1 MATKSKVRYAVVG
14 AGNIAQVAVLP
25 AFKNAKENSELVALV
40 SSDAEKRREL
50 CKKYDL
56 DHDADYSDFE
66 ALLKAARVDAVYI
79 ATPNATHLEYAV
91 RAAKAGVHVLSE
103 KPLATSSADAL
114 VMADVCKYSNV
125 KLMVAYRLHFDEAT
139 LRTYELISDG
149 RLGEVKIFESTFT
162 HVVRPGDIRTQ
173 PDEQGGGAVLDL
185 GVYCVNMA
193 RHVFQA
199 EPLQVTAMSIMRNGS
214 DETTTAT
221 LRFAGDRIAH
231 FTVSNAASSVSSF
244 RVVGTDGDLL
254 CEPAYEYAE
263 AQEHFL
269 TRDEKTEHKTFRV
282 RDQFAP
288 QLVHFSDCILNDKQP
303 KPSAE
308 EALADLRVIDAIQRS
323 AATGE
328 VVVLDPRRHTYHPR
342 PDQEMHMP
350 AVSKPKTIN
359 APSPS
364 LK

>member
-25 AFKNAKENSELVALV
+25 AFKHAKENSELVAIV
-40 SSDAEKRREL
+40 SGDPEKRREL
-50 CKKYDL
+50 CKQYDL
-56 DHDADYSDFE
+56 EHDADYADFE

-79 ATPNATHLEYAV
+79 ATPNDTHLEYAV
-91 RAAKAGVHVLSE
+91 RAAKTGVHVLSE
-103 KPLATSSADAL
+103 KPLATSAADAL

-139 LRTYELISDG
+139 LRTYELITDG
-149 RLGEVKIFESTFT
+149 KLGEVRLFESTFT

-173 PDEQGGGAVLDL
+173 SDEEGGGAVLDL
-185 GVYCVNMA
+185 GVYCINMA

-199 EPLQVTAMSIMRNGS
+199 EPLQVSAMSVMRNGS

-231 FTVSNAASSVSSF
+231 FTVSNAGSSVSSF

-254 CEPAYEYAE
+254 CEPAYEYKE
-263 AQEHFL
+263 VQEHFL
-269 TRDEKTEHKTFRV
+269 TRAEKTEHKKFGV
-282 RDQFAP
+282 VDQFAP
-288 QLVHFSDCILNDKQP
+288 QLIHFSDCILKDKQP
-303 KPSAE
+303 KPSAD
-308 EALADLRVIDAIQRS
+308 EALADLRVVDAIQKS

-328 VVVLDPRRHTYHPR
+328 IVNLEPMRHVYHPR
-342 PDQEMHMP
+342 PDQVMRKP
-350 AVSKPKTIN
+350 AVSKQKTVN